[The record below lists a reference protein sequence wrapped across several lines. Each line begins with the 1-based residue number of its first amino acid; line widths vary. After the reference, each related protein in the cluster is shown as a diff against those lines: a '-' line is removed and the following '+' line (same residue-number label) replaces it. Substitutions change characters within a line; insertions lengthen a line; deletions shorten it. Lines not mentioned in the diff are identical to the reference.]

1 MTYQCDV
8 KKAGDVEFRCYFQL
22 AMMVIGGKWK
32 PKVLFHLGQNDV
44 VRFGALRRAV
54 FGISE
59 KMLIQSLKEL
69 EKDGLVNRKVYRQV
83 PPKVEYSLTE
93 IGQSFV
99 PVLNAMFNWGQS
111 YASYLIAQQK
121 KGADYQ
127 IGDIFEN
134 IEELVQVKEESV
146 AVAFIQ
152 PRQIPFALEQVPR
165 CSQKR
170 RQSDSHRPFF
180 AERSDKT
187 HKIGPN

>member
-32 PKVLFHLGQNDV
+32 PKVLFHLGQNNV
-44 VRFGALRRAV
+44 VRFGALRRAI

-93 IGQSFV
+93 IGRSFV
-99 PVLNAMFNWGQS
+99 PVLDAMFNWGKS

-121 KGADYQ
+121 DGGDYQ
-127 IGDIFEN
+127 VGDVLKN
-134 IEELVQVKEESV
+134 IDELVKSEEES
-146 AVAFIQ
+146 AVA
-152 PRQIPFALEQVPR
+152 R
-165 CSQKR
+165 
-170 RQSDSHRPFF
+170 
-180 AERSDKT
+180 
-187 HKIGPN
+187 

>member
-1 MTYQCDV
+1 MYLRVEQKMTYQCDV

-127 IGDIFEN
+127 IGDVFKN
-134 IEELVQVKEESV
+134 IEELVQVKKESA
-146 AVAFIQ
+146 AV
-152 PRQIPFALEQVPR
+152 
-165 CSQKR
+165 
-170 RQSDSHRPFF
+170 
-180 AERSDKT
+180 
-187 HKIGPN
+187 G

>member
-1 MTYQCDV
+1 MERLMTYQCDV
-8 KKAGDVEFRCYFQL
+8 KKAGEVEFRCYFQL

-93 IGQSFV
+93 FGRSFV

-111 YASYLIAQQK
+111 YASFLVAQQK
-121 KGADYQ
+121 KDDDYK
-127 IGDIFEN
+127 IGDVFEN
-134 IEELVQVKEESV
+134 IEELVQMKKES
-146 AVAFIQ
+146 AA
-152 PRQIPFALEQVPR
+152 A
-165 CSQKR
+165 
-170 RQSDSHRPFF
+170 
-180 AERSDKT
+180 
-187 HKIGPN
+187 G

>member
-32 PKVLFHLGQNDV
+32 PKVLFHLGQSSA

-69 EKDGLVNRKVYRQV
+69 EKDGLVNRKVYREV

-99 PVLNAMFNWGQS
+99 PVLDAMFNWGQS
-111 YASYLIAQQK
+111 YASYLVARQSE
-121 KGADYQ
+121 GDGYR
-127 IGDIFEN
+127 IGDIFKD
-134 IEELVQVKEESV
+134 IDELVQVKEHS
-146 AVAFIQ
+146 ATG
-152 PRQIPFALEQVPR
+152 
-165 CSQKR
+165 S
-170 RQSDSHRPFF
+170 
-180 AERSDKT
+180 
-187 HKIGPN
+187 

>member
-1 MTYQCDV
+1 MTYQCDL

-32 PKVLFHLGQNDV
+32 PKVLFHLGQNEA

-93 IGQSFV
+93 IGRSFV
-99 PVLNAMFNWGQS
+99 PVLDAMYHWGRS
-111 YASYLIAQQK
+111 YASYLIA
-121 KGADYQ
+121 
-127 IGDIFEN
+127 GDKRGRDFQAGKIIEN
-134 IEELVQVKEESV
+134 IDDLVRINREPISV
-146 AVAFIQ
+146 
-152 PRQIPFALEQVPR
+152 
-165 CSQKR
+165 
-170 RQSDSHRPFF
+170 
-180 AERSDKT
+180 
-187 HKIGPN
+187 G